1 VANDFFQQFHN
12 QRRHAVSKH
21 VSKTAIGAF
30 VIGAIALVV
39 AIVVIVGSGKFFTT
53 TVPCIFYFD
62 GSVQGLSVGSPVTF
76 RGVQVGEVR
85 QISLSFDAGR
95 VEMEIPVRAVIFPHT
110 IHLVR
115 GQRGINNM
123 KKAIEMGL
131 RAQLQT
137 QSLITGQLMIAL
149 DFSPDRPAR
158 YKGDGEILEIPTV
171 PTVIEQL
178 AQVVKSIRFDEILEK
193 LTQAVEGIEKLVN
206 SPDLAASLHSLDAT
220 LKDVQSLVRNLDSK
234 IDPLSG
240 SVISAADEYGRLAKN
255 LNEELDNISTVV
267 EKTLASAQVTAE
279 KMEKTLSNSAS
290 ITANGSPVMHE
301 LTRSLRELSDAAR
314 SMRTLADYLERNPE
328 SVIFGKG
335 GSR

>member
-1 VANDFFQQFHN
+1 MVFQQPYR
-12 QRRHAVSKH
+12 QRRYTVSKQ

-39 AIVVIVGSGKFFTT
+39 AALVIVGSGKFFTT
-53 TVPCIFYFD
+53 SIPCIFYFD
-62 GSVQGLSVGSPVTF
+62 SSVQGLSVGSPVSF

-85 QISLSFDAGR
+85 EISLRFDPSR
-95 VEMEIPVRAVIFPHT
+95 VEMEIPVRAVLFPHT
-110 IHLVR
+110 IHLVS

-123 KKAIEMGL
+123 KKAIERGL

-158 YKGDGEILEIPTV
+158 YRGDGEILEIPTV

-206 SPDLAASLHSLDAT
+206 SPDLAASIHSLDDT
-220 LKDVQSLVRNLDSK
+220 LKDIQSLARNLDSK
-234 IDPLSG
+234 IDPISG

-255 LNEELDNISTVV
+255 LNTELASMSAGL
-267 EKTLASAQVTAE
+267 EKTLASAQATAE
-279 KMEKTLSNSAS
+279 MMEKTLSNSAS

-328 SVIFGKG
+328 SIIFGKG

>member
-1 VANDFFQQFHN
+1 M
-12 QRRHAVSKH
+12 SKQ

-30 VIGAIALVV
+30 VIGAVALVV
-39 AIVVIVGSGKFFTT
+39 AAVVIVGSGKFFTT

-76 RGVQVGEVR
+76 RGVQVGVVR
-85 QISLSFDAGR
+85 QISLTFDPGR

-110 IHLVR
+110 INLVS

-123 KKAIEMGL
+123 KQAIERGL

-149 DFSPDRPAR
+149 DFSPNRPAR

-178 AQVVKSIRFDEILEK
+178 AQVVKSIRFDEILDK

-206 SPDLAASLHSLDAT
+206 SPDLAASIQSLDAT
-220 LKDVQSLVRNLDSK
+220 LKDVQSLARNLDSK

-240 SVISAADEYGRLAKN
+240 SVITAADEYGRLAKN
-255 LNEELDNISTVV
+255 LNTELAGMSAVL

-314 SMRTLADYLERNPE
+314 SMRTLADYLERHPE

>member
-1 VANDFFQQFHN
+1 
-12 QRRHAVSKH
+12 VSKQ

-39 AIVVIVGSGKFFTT
+39 AAVVIVGSGKFFTT
-53 TVPCIFYFD
+53 AIPCIFYFD
-62 GSVQGLSVGSPVTF
+62 GSVQGLSVGSPVSF

-85 QISLSFDAGR
+85 EISLTFDPGR
-95 VEMEIPVRAVIFPHT
+95 VEMEIPVRAVLFPDR
-110 IHLVR
+110 IDFVK
-115 GQRGINNM
+115 GERGIQNM
-123 KKAIEMGL
+123 KQAIERGL
-131 RAQLQT
+131 QAQLQT

-149 DFSPDRPAR
+149 DFSPGTPAQFR
-158 YKGDGEILEIPTV
+158 GDGTLLEIPSSAS
-171 PTVIEQL
+171 VIEQL
-178 AQVVKSIRFDEILEK
+178 AQVLKSIRFDEILDKLNRSADGLEK
-193 LTQAVEGIEKLVN
+193 LIN
-206 SPDLAASLHSLDAT
+206 NPDLLAGIQNLNTT
-220 LKDVQSLVRNLDSK
+220 LKDIQSLARNLDSK

-240 SVISAADEYGRLAKN
+240 SVIGAADEYGRLAKN
-255 LNEELDNISTVV
+255 LNTELASMSAGL
-267 EKTLASAQVTAE
+267 EKTLASAQATAE
-279 KMEKTLSNSAS
+279 MMEKTLSNSAS